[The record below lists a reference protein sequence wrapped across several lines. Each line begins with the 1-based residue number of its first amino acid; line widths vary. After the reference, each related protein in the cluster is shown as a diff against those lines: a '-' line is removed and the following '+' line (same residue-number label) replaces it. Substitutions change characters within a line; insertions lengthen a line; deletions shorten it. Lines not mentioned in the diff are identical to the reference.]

1 MSLFISSINSGSNGN
16 CYYIGNHHDA
26 VLIDVGLSCKEIEKR
41 MLRSGLSMKKVRAIF
56 ISHEHIDHI
65 RGVEVISKKHHI
77 PVYINEKTYANGR
90 VKIKEDLLRSFE
102 DEETVSIHSLN
113 VIPFF
118 KSHDAADPYSF
129 SVEHDGIRI
138 GVFTD
143 MGIACEKLVA
153 HFSRCHAAFLE
164 ANYDD
169 DMLENGHYPVY
180 LKNRIRSEHG
190 HLSNAQALELFRDHR
205 PEFLQ
210 HLFLAHL
217 SKENNSPEL
226 VHELFSAHAGNTRV
240 VVASRYEE
248 SEVFRIGKNKEGE
261 ETDLKGQ
268 FQLQL

>member
-1 MSLFISSINSGSNGN
+1 MSLFISSIASGSNGN

-77 PVYINEKTYANGR
+77 PVFINEKTYANGR
-90 VKIKEDLLRSFE
+90 VKIKDELIRSFS
-102 DEETVSIHSLN
+102 DEEIVPVNSLN

-129 SVEHDGIRI
+129 SVEHEGIRI
-138 GVFTD
+138 GIFTD
-143 MGIACEKLVA
+143 LGIACNKLIA
-153 HFSRCHAAFLE
+153 HFNQCHAAFLE

-169 DMLENGHYPVY
+169 EMLENGRYPVY
-180 LKNRIRSEHG
+180 LKNRIRSGHG
-190 HLSNAQALELFRDHR
+190 HLSNAQALEVFINHR

-226 VHELFSAHAGNTRV
+226 VHELFSAHAGNTRI

-248 SEVFRIGKNKEGE
+248 SEIFRIGKSSTE
-261 ETDLKGQ
+261 EEADLRGQ
-268 FQLQL
+268 FALQL

>member
-1 MSLFISSINSGSNGN
+1 M
-16 CYYIGNHHDA
+16 
-26 VLIDVGLSCKEIEKR
+26 
-41 MLRSGLSMKKVRAIF
+41 RSGLSMKKVRAVF

-65 RGVEVISKKHHI
+65 RGVEVISKKHGI

-90 VKIKEDLLRSFE
+90 VKIKDELVRSFE
-102 DEETVSIHSLN
+102 DEETVSVASLN

-138 GVFTD
+138 GIFTD

-180 LKNRIRSEHG
+180 LKNRIRSAHG
-190 HLSNAQALELFRDHR
+190 HLSNAQALELFRNHR

-248 SEVFRIGKNKEGE
+248 SEVFRIGKE
-261 ETDLKGQ
+261 EAEATDLKGQ

>member
-1 MSLFISSINSGSNGN
+1 MSLFISSIASGSNGN
-16 CYYIGNHHDA
+16 CYYIGNHTDA
-26 VLIDVGLSCKEIEKR
+26 VLVDVGISCKEIEKR
-41 MLRSGLSMKKVRAIF
+41 MLRSGLSIKKVRAIF

-65 RGVEVISKKHHI
+65 RGVEVISKKHQI

-90 VKIKEDLLRSFE
+90 IKIREELIRSFS
-102 DEETVSIHSLN
+102 DDETVIVNSLN

-129 SVEHDGIRI
+129 SVEHNGIRI

-143 MGIACEKLVA
+143 MGFACERLIA
-153 HFSRCHAAFLE
+153 HFSQCHAAFLE

-169 DMLENGHYPVY
+169 DMLENGRYPVY

-190 HLSNAQALELFRDHR
+190 HLSNAQALEVFLNHR
-205 PEFLQ
+205 SEFFQ
-210 HLFLAHL
+210 HLFLSHL
-217 SKENNSPEL
+217 SKENNSPEM

-248 SEVFRIGKNKEGE
+248 SEVFRIGKNTE
-261 ETDLKGQ
+261 EEEADLLGQ
-268 FQLQL
+268 FALQL